1 MDRLFARI
9 AWLCDWAGIF
19 ALICAAGSLSLHF
32 WFESAFMGTL
42 FLFGVFR
49 WLALAVSLLVTAR
62 VVELGLYALTGHDH
76 HASLEQPVR
85 PVATEVR
92 TTPGR
97 RAAA

>member
-19 ALICAAGSLSLHF
+19 ALTCSVGSLALHF
-32 WFESAFMGTL
+32 WFEHAFMGTL

-49 WLALAVSLLVTAR
+49 WLSLAVALLTGAR
-62 VVELGLYALTGHDH
+62 VIELGVFALTGHDH
-76 HASLEQPVR
+76 YAGLEQPAR
-85 PVATEVR
+85 PASRERRNVPE
-92 TTPGR
+92 